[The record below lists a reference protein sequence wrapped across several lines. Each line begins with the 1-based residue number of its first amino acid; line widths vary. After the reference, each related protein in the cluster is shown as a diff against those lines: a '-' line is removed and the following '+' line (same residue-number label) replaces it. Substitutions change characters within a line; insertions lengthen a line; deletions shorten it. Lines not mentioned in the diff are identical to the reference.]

1 VDGDGVHVVSSWAAR
16 SLSSVRLQRG
26 GGSPLNTD
34 RSGLAT
40 ELRAL
45 YPALADLD
53 ESALG
58 AVLDRAQVMSVP
70 AGTAMFGEG
79 SPCRQFPLVLEG
91 SIRVAKAS
99 DGRELQ
105 LYRVTPGESCVLT
118 GGCLVGGRD
127 YPATGVVERDARLV
141 VLPKPV
147 FDELI
152 ATHAPFRQYVFSL
165 FAERLTDL
173 MALVEAVAFHKLDR
187 RVAAALLGRGKVVA
201 LTHQQLADEL
211 GSVREIVTRVLRG
224 FADQGWVQ
232 SSRGSIEVLDAAALR
247 RVAEGL

>member
-1 VDGDGVHVVSSWAAR
+1 LNPDTGKTAR
-16 SLSSVRLQRG
+16 EVR
-26 GGSPLNTD
+26 
-34 RSGLAT
+34 
-40 ELRAL
+40 EL
-45 YPALADLD
+45 YPALAGLD
-53 ESALG
+53 EAALG
-58 AVLDRAQVMSVP
+58 SVLEHAQVVHLP
-70 AGTAMFGEG
+70 AGTSLFGEG

-99 DGRELQ
+99 EGRELQ

-127 YPATGVVERDARLV
+127 YPANGVVERDARLV

-147 FDELI
+147 FDELLGS
-152 ATHAPFRQYVFSL
+152 HAPFRQYVFSL

-173 MALVEAVAFHKLDR
+173 MTLVEAVAFHKLDR
-187 RVAAALLGRGKVVA
+187 RLAAALLGRGRIVA

-232 SSRGSIEVLDAAALR
+232 STRGAIEVLDAVALR
-247 RVAEGL
+247 RVAEGQ

>member
-1 VDGDGVHVVSSWAAR
+1 MSNQER
-16 SLSSVRLQRG
+16 
-26 GGSPLNTD
+26 T
-34 RSGLAT
+34 GLAR
-40 ELRAL
+40 ELCEL
-45 YPALADLD
+45 YPALAALD
-53 ESALG
+53 EATLG
-58 AVLDRAQVMSVP
+58 AALERSQVVRMP
-70 AGTAMFGEG
+70 AGTPMFGEG

-91 SIRVAKAS
+91 SIRVAKGS
-99 DGRELQ
+99 EGRELQ

-118 GGCLVGGRD
+118 SSCLVGSRN

-147 FDELI
+147 FDELV
-152 ATHAPFRQYVFSL
+152 ATHAPFREYVFAL

-187 RVAAALLGRGKVVA
+187 RLAAALLGRGRLVA

-211 GSVREIVTRVLRG
+211 GSLREIVTRVLRS

-232 SSRGSIEVLDAAALR
+232 LGRGSIGVLDAVALR
-247 RVAEGL
+247 RVAEGA

>member
-1 VDGDGVHVVSSWAAR
+1 
-16 SLSSVRLQRG
+16 LSADAD
-26 GGSPLNTD
+26 T
-34 RSGLAT
+34 LAT
-40 ELRAL
+40 ELRTL
-45 YPALADLD
+45 YPALNGLGDV
-53 ESALG
+53 ALQR
-58 AVLDRAQVMSVP
+58 VLERAQVMRVP
-70 AGTAMFGEG
+70 AGTEMFGEG

-91 SIRVAKAS
+91 SIRVSKAS

-127 YPATGVVERDARLV
+127 YPASGLVERDARLV

-147 FDELI
+147 FDELL

-173 MALVEAVAFHKLDR
+173 MTLVEAVAFHKLDR
-187 RVAAALLGRGKVVA
+187 RIAAALLGRGRVVS

-224 FADQGWVQ
+224 FADRGWVQ
-232 SSRGSIEVLDAAALR
+232 SSRGAIEVLDAAALR
-247 RVAEGL
+247 RVAEGG

>member
-1 VDGDGVHVVSSWAAR
+1 MSPDISTIASE
-16 SLSSVRLQRG
+16 VR
-26 GGSPLNTD
+26 
-34 RSGLAT
+34 
-40 ELRAL
+40 EL
-45 YPALADLD
+45 YPALAGLD
-53 ESALG
+53 DAALRSALEH
-58 AVLDRAQVMSVP
+58 AQVLRVP
-70 AGTAMFGEG
+70 AGTSLFGEG

-91 SIRVAKAS
+91 SIRVAKS
-99 DGRELQ
+99 SEGRELQ

-127 YPATGVVERDARLV
+127 YPATGVVDKDARLV

-147 FDELI
+147 FDRLL
-152 ATHAPFRQYVFSL
+152 ATHGPFRQYVFAL

-187 RVAAALLGRGKVVA
+187 RLAAALLGRGRVVA

-232 SSRGSIEVLDAAALR
+232 SSRGAIEVLDAAALR
-247 RVAEGL
+247 RVAEGQ

>member
-1 VDGDGVHVVSSWAAR
+1 LGID
-16 SLSSVRLQRG
+16 
-26 GGSPLNTD
+26 T
-34 RSGLAT
+34 AT
-40 ELRAL
+40 LTNELRAL
-45 YPALADLD
+45 YPALAGLD
-53 ESALG
+53 DAALG
-58 AVLDRAQVMSVP
+58 RVLERARVISVP

-99 DGRELQ
+99 EGRELQ

-147 FDELI
+147 FDDLL
-152 ATHAPFRQYVFSL
+152 ASHAPFRQYVFSL

-187 RVAAALLGRGKVVA
+187 RVAGALLGRGRVVA

-232 SSRGSIEVLDAAALR
+232 SSRGSIEVLDAPALR
-247 RVAEGL
+247 RVAEGQ